1 MAFVGKLPQARMG
14 KEQEFGDLTMALVG
28 AGGSLLSSV
37 MGGIF
42 GGKKKGPSAEDIAEA
57 QYQATK
63 KLQADQ
69 KALDD
74 AQALKTGRLFL
85 EYLGYGN
92 VNQTVPKY
100 LTPIDQAT
108 GQPVIDPKTK
118 KPKKVDRDAL
128 VRAVGYGYYRLAEG
142 DSLGAQMIK
151 NNVYKLGLNPSNLV
165 PIIGQMAMI
174 PPGSKIG
181 SVALPAATGQT
192 TPTTLMSGGA
202 TESSILGISTAGFE
216 GYLIP
221 IALAGAALFM
231 FSGKGIK
238 GKGKQRRRRRR

>member
-1 MAFVGKLPQARMG
+1 MAFVGRLPQRRTG

-37 MGGIF
+37 MGGLF
-42 GGKKKGPSAEDIAEA
+42 GKKSKGPSTEDIAEA

-63 KLQADQ
+63 RLQADQ

-74 AQALKTGRLFL
+74 AEALKTGRLFL

-92 VNQTVPKY
+92 VNTTVPKY
-100 LTPIDQAT
+100 LTPIDQTT

-118 KPKKVDRDAL
+118 KPKKIDRDTL
-128 VRAVGYGYYRLAEG
+128 VRAVGYGYYRLAQG
-142 DSLGAQMIK
+142 DSLGAQQIK
-151 NNVYKLGLNPSNLV
+151 NSVYKLGLNPSNLV

-174 PPGSKIG
+174 PPGSTIG
-181 SVALPAATGQT
+181 SVALPAATGKA
-192 TPTTLMSGGA
+192 TPTTLMSGGVPVS
-202 TESSILGISTAGFE
+202 EVGGISIAGFE

-238 GKGKQRRRRRR
+238 GKRRRRRR